1 MPSLTLL
8 TTNISSTF
16 LGTVTFPNAIK
27 TSAELTD
34 ESLALLDICD
44 LPADFRC
51 VAAQTKRTALLLPGV
66 EGTCGGW
73 SFCPS
78 VALFVLRSGRSLPTG
93 GLAGIPPVLPLRL
106 PRPREDPSLSTPGAF
121 LPLSS
126 PVAASRVACLGS
138 MAQQC
143 SSMLLLPCQ
152 VRSAL
157 GSGFPR
163 HLTGL
168 SVWLC
173 LSLLEKSDSCSVI
186 SSCRQTPRWL
196 ILPLLL

>member
-16 LGTVTFPNAIK
+16 PGTVTFPNAIE

-34 ESLALLDICD
+34 ESLALLDVRD
-44 LPADFRC
+44 LPAVFMC
-51 VAAQTKRTALLLPGV
+51 VAAQTKRTALLLPSV
-66 EGTCGGW
+66 EGICGGW

-78 VALFVLRSGRSLPTG
+78 VALCSCGALEGPC
-93 GLAGIPPVLPLRL
+93 RL
-106 PRPREDPSLSTPGAF
+106 VDWLEF
-121 LPLSS
+121 LPYFHFDCQGHEKILHCPLQVVSS
-126 PVAASRVACLGS
+126 PVAVSRVACLGS

-163 HLTGL
+163 HRTGL
-168 SVWLC
+168 SVWLSHF
-173 LSLLEKSDSCSVI
+173 LRRAI
-186 SSCRQTPRWL
+186 PA
-196 ILPLLL
+196 P